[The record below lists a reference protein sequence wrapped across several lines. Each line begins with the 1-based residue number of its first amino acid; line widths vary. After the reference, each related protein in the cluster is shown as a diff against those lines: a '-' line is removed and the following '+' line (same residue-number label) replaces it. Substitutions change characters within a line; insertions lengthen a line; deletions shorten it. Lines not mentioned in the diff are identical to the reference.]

1 MLTPLRKLIT
11 DIEAFDLPTEQ
22 RAIVES
28 KKEVLADF
36 QALVLAEG
44 KNNKGQVRDDQY
56 APLTEYIK
64 TRFGQGLG
72 RVTDRVT
79 FYMTGRLYASLEVHI
94 SSKTYS
100 VKSPLETWDKMVAR
114 IGEANYGLDPERQYR
129 FFDEIVRPGVR
140 EVLIRK
146 TGLRF

>member
-1 MLTPLRKLIT
+1 MLNPLRKLIT
-11 DIEAFDLPTEQ
+11 DISAFDLEAEQ
-22 RAIVES
+22 RQIVES
-28 KKEVLADF
+28 NKNVLADF

-44 KNNKGQVRDDQY
+44 KNNRGQVRNDQY

-79 FYMTGRLYASLEVHI
+79 FYMTGKLYASLEAHI
-94 SSKTYS
+94 NAKTYE
-100 VKSPLETWDKMVAR
+100 VRSPLETWTKMVER
-114 IGEANYGLDPERQYR
+114 IGRENYGLDPERKER
-129 FFDEIVRPGVR
+129 FFEEITRPGVR